1 MYSLTKIKQT
11 SDCDA
16 VLNWA
21 QKERAV
27 LAQKKS
33 IAERAALQLNTT
45 AEAIEEQLQRLPAEI
60 EATETVIGW
69 LPDGPLKEAELKRK
83 FQLQYKKFQL
93 ESRKESQSFVALVKK
108 EVQVQLI
115 NKKLK
120 EYDAFIAALNAHRAT
135 LPN

>member
-1 MYSLTKIKQT
+1 MYSISKITQT
-11 SDCDA
+11 SDCDVA
-16 VLNWA
+16 LNWA
-21 QKERAV
+21 QKERDI

-33 IAERAALQLNTT
+33 IAEKTTLQLGTT
-45 AEAIEEQLQRLPAEI
+45 AESIEVQLQRLPSELA
-60 EATETVIGW
+60 ATELAISL
-69 LPDGPLKEAELKRK
+69 LPDGQLKEAELKRK
-83 FQLQYKKFQL
+83 VRLEYKKFQL